1 MKHSIIVKFIAIFL
15 AAVSLVGAMA
25 SVAAITAIER
35 AGLYVNRLDELQERQ
50 MNTISA
56 DIARSFARLYAVKEY
71 SNMTYSM
78 RVDRYTDPETRADSD
93 HWTLELRQ
101 GDTVLVE
108 PGDVSGYSVVKAY
121 TVTPMYPIVSL
132 LGPNDKP
139 HQKPTEAPPT
149 TMPTTPR
156 GAVYADEGRQSA
168 YSGTP
173 VPENYLYYD
182 AETVWD
188 GGPVT
193 YYFYFFE
200 APEYTVTVYMR
211 EGVLE
216 SSSLHIL
223 TAIYPIRYGAIA
235 VLALGLLFFAIGM
248 VLLCWSAGRDRDG
261 TIRPGGLN
269 RLPLDLYAAIA
280 VVGEYGLLTLFMTL
294 ADWALDEGPHPG
306 NLSLLTANL
315 LAAVLLGIAF
325 VFAFAAQIKVK
336 GAYWWHH
343 SMVGFCCGKIVR
355 GIRAVVRGLQALLR
369 MLPILWRW
377 LLTAATM
384 AFGVVLT
391 FLLFL
396 FSRYN
401 DPFELIC
408 FLLFLLSLAACVIIV
423 CYGGYCFGVLL
434 SGVQRMSAG
443 QLEHQINTRY
453 LRGDF
458 REFAQQLNAL
468 SDTAQKAAKRQLRS
482 ERMKTEL
489 ITNVSHDIKTPLTS
503 IINFVDL
510 LQKPHTDQEQRQYL
524 EVLSRQS
531 YRMKRLIEDLMELSK
546 ANTGNMQVNIVPI
559 DAAEAVNQALGEFAD
574 KLDFAQLT
582 PVFRQPEEPVMVL
595 ADGRLMWR
603 VLSNLLSN
611 AVKYAMPGTR
621 LYVDLLRS
629 ADQVLLSL
637 KNVSRA
643 ELTGSAEELM
653 ERFVQGDASRNT
665 EGSGLGLNIAQ
676 SLMEVQQGK
685 LHLTLDGDLFKVTL
699 VFPAEQ

>member
-1 MKHSIIVKFIAIFL
+1 MKHSIFVKFIAIFL

-35 AGLYVNRLDELQERQ
+35 AGLYVNSLDELQERQ

-56 DIARSFARLYAVKEY
+56 DIAKSFARLYAVKEY

-132 LGPNDKP
+132 LGPNDQP
-139 HQKPTEAPPT
+139 DQKPTEAPPT

-211 EGVLE
+211 EDVLE

-261 TIRPGGLN
+261 SVRPGGLN

-280 VVGEYGLLTLFMTL
+280 VAGEYGLLTLFMNL

-336 GAYWWHH
+336 GAYWWRH
-343 SMVGFCCGKIVR
+343 SVVGFCCGKIVR

-408 FLLFLLSLAACVIIV
+408 FLLFLLSLAACVVIV

-574 KLDFAQLT
+574 KLDSAQLT

>member
-1 MKHSIIVKFIAIFL
+1 M
-15 AAVSLVGAMA
+15 
-25 SVAAITAIER
+25 
-35 AGLYVNRLDELQERQ
+35 
-50 MNTISA
+50 
-56 DIARSFARLYAVKEY
+56 
-71 SNMTYSM
+71 
-78 RVDRYTDPETRADSD
+78 
-93 HWTLELRQ
+93 
-101 GDTVLVE
+101 
-108 PGDVSGYSVVKAY
+108 
-121 TVTPMYPIVSL
+121 
-132 LGPNDKP
+132 
-139 HQKPTEAPPT
+139 
-149 TMPTTPR
+149 
-156 GAVYADEGRQSA
+156 
-168 YSGTP
+168 
-173 VPENYLYYD
+173 
-182 AETVWD
+182 
-188 GGPVT
+188 
-193 YYFYFFE
+193 
-200 APEYTVTVYMR
+200 
-211 EGVLE
+211 
-216 SSSLHIL
+216 
-223 TAIYPIRYGAIA
+223 
-235 VLALGLLFFAIGM
+235 
-248 VLLCWSAGRDRDG
+248 
-261 TIRPGGLN
+261 
-269 RLPLDLYAAIA
+269 
-280 VVGEYGLLTLFMTL
+280 
-294 ADWALDEGPHPG
+294 
-306 NLSLLTANL
+306 
-315 LAAVLLGIAF
+315 LGIAF

-336 GAYWWHH
+336 GAYWWRH
-343 SMVGFCCGKIVR
+343 SVVGFCCGKIVR

-384 AFGVVLT
+384 AFSVVLT

-408 FLLFLLSLAACVIIV
+408 FLLFLLSLAACVAIV

-574 KLDFAQLT
+574 KLDSAQLT

>member
-1 MKHSIIVKFIAIFL
+1 MKHSIFVKFIAIFL

-35 AGLYVNRLDELQERQ
+35 AGLYVNSLDELQERQ

-56 DIARSFARLYAVKEY
+56 DIAKSFARLYAVKEY

-132 LGPNDKP
+132 LGPNDQP
-139 HQKPTEAPPT
+139 DQKPTEAPPT

-211 EGVLE
+211 EDVLE

-261 TIRPGGLN
+261 SVRPGGLN

-280 VVGEYGLLTLFMTL
+280 VAGEYGLLTLFMNL

-336 GAYWWHH
+336 GAYWWRH
-343 SMVGFCCGKIVR
+343 SVVGFCCGKIVR

-408 FLLFLLSLAACVIIV
+408 FLLFLLSLAACVVIV

-510 LQKPHTDQEQRQYL
+510 LHKPHTDQEQRQYL

-574 KLDFAQLT
+574 KLDSAQLT

-603 VLSNLLSN
+603 VLSNLLSK

>member
-132 LGPNDKP
+132 LGPNDQP
-139 HQKPTEAPPT
+139 DQKPTEAPPT

-211 EGVLE
+211 EDVLE

-280 VVGEYGLLTLFMTL
+280 VAGEYGLLTLFMNL

-336 GAYWWHH
+336 GAYWWRH
-343 SMVGFCCGKIVR
+343 SVVGFCCGKIVR

-369 MLPILWRW
+369 MLPAM
-377 LLTAATM
+377 LLM
-384 AFGVVLT
+384 
-391 FLLFL
+391 
-396 FSRYN
+396 
-401 DPFELIC
+401 
-408 FLLFLLSLAACVIIV
+408 
-423 CYGGYCFGVLL
+423 
-434 SGVQRMSAG
+434 M
-443 QLEHQINTRY
+443 
-453 LRGDF
+453 
-458 REFAQQLNAL
+458 
-468 SDTAQKAAKRQLRS
+468 
-482 ERMKTEL
+482 
-489 ITNVSHDIKTPLTS
+489 
-503 IINFVDL
+503 
-510 LQKPHTDQEQRQYL
+510 
-524 EVLSRQS
+524 
-531 YRMKRLIEDLMELSK
+531 
-546 ANTGNMQVNIVPI
+546 
-559 DAAEAVNQALGEFAD
+559 
-574 KLDFAQLT
+574 
-582 PVFRQPEEPVMVL
+582 
-595 ADGRLMWR
+595 
-603 VLSNLLSN
+603 
-611 AVKYAMPGTR
+611 
-621 LYVDLLRS
+621 
-629 ADQVLLSL
+629 
-637 KNVSRA
+637 
-643 ELTGSAEELM
+643 
-653 ERFVQGDASRNT
+653 
-665 EGSGLGLNIAQ
+665 
-676 SLMEVQQGK
+676 
-685 LHLTLDGDLFKVTL
+685 
-699 VFPAEQ
+699 